1 MKTMI
6 LNKNKFNFQSPLIM
20 GVCNVT
26 KDSFSDGGKNY
37 KTSDALTNIKKMWKD
52 GASIIDIGAES
63 TRPGS
68 EPITYKKEIKKLEP
82 ILKKLPKN
90 KFIISVDSNK
100 IETQEFALQQGAHI
114 INDIYGGNE
123 DLFFLSKKYKNGL
136 ILMHTPAP
144 PKSMQ
149 LMTGSYKNIINDI
162 RKIFLSKSK
171 LLKKYKI
178 PQSKVSFDPG
188 IGFGKNLNQNL
199 DIIKNIN
206 KFKIEKY
213 GLLVGTSRKSWISKI
228 DNSLINQRLG
238 GSIASVIYC
247 LEKGVDIF
255 RVHDVQ
261 ETKQAINIYNKILCS
276 K

>member
-1 MKTMI
+1 MI

-20 GVCNVT
+20 GICNVT

-114 INDIYGGNE
+114 INDIYGGN
-123 DLFFLSKKYKNGL
+123 
-136 ILMHTPAP
+136 
-144 PKSMQ
+144 
-149 LMTGSYKNIINDI
+149 
-162 RKIFLSKSK
+162 
-171 LLKKYKI
+171 
-178 PQSKVSFDPG
+178 
-188 IGFGKNLNQNL
+188 
-199 DIIKNIN
+199 
-206 KFKIEKY
+206 
-213 GLLVGTSRKSWISKI
+213 
-228 DNSLINQRLG
+228 
-238 GSIASVIYC
+238 
-247 LEKGVDIF
+247 
-255 RVHDVQ
+255 
-261 ETKQAINIYNKILCS
+261 
-276 K
+276 